1 MAGCGRKNRG
11 KENHSQGWRCCEKSC
26 EKSSTVIMSTHD
38 KNMLTGVQENEEK
51 PTHHS
56 ITTVGWMDLHHL
68 SGSSHQKRGDR
79 VFLQRP
85 NAHRVLSKINYIP
98 TRSL

>member
-1 MAGCGRKNRG
+1 MADYGRKIRG
-11 KENHSQGWRCCEKSC
+11 KENRSQGWRCREKSC

-56 ITTVGWMDLHHL
+56 ITTAGWMDLHHL
-68 SGSSHQKRGDR
+68 YGSSHQQRGDR
-79 VFLQRP
+79 VFY
-85 NAHRVLSKINYIP
+85 NVLTLSVFY
-98 TRSL
+98 